1 MEKKKL
7 IFATNNRHKLEEVSG
22 VEGLNFEILSLNE
35 VGFEGD
41 IPEDYDT
48 LRENALQKARFVHD
62 KLGMDC
68 FADDTGLEVDAL
80 GGRPGVMSARYA
92 GPQCNAEDNIQ
103 KLLGELMGK
112 IIRKA
117 RFRTVIALILNG
129 EEYFF
134 EGVAEGEILSTK
146 QGEEGF
152 GYDPVF
158 LPACFT
164 QSFAQMDRAV
174 KNKISHRAK
183 ATGKLIEFL
192 QHQ

>member
-1 MEKKKL
+1 
-7 IFATNNRHKLEEVSG
+7 
-22 VEGLNFEILSLNE
+22 
-35 VGFEGD
+35 
-41 IPEDYDT
+41 
-48 LRENALQKARFVHD
+48 
-62 KLGMDC
+62 MDC

>member
-7 IFATNNRHKLEEVSG
+7 IFATNNRHKLEEVKV
-22 VEGLNFEILSLNE
+22 VEGLNFEILSLNDA
-35 VGFEGD
+35 GFEGD

-48 LRENALQKARFVHD
+48 LRENAMQKARFVHD

-80 GGRPGVMSARYA
+80 GGRPGVKSARYA
-92 GPQCNAEDNIQ
+92 GPQCNSEDNIQ
-103 KLLGELMGK
+103 KLLGELKGK

-117 RFRTVIALILNG
+117 RFRTVIALILNN
-129 EEYFF
+129 EEHFF
-134 EGVAEGEILSTK
+134 EGVAEGEILSSK

-164 QSFAQMDRAV
+164 QSFAQMDMQV

-183 ATGKLIEFL
+183 ATGKLIDFL
-192 QHQ
+192 QH